1 MNGKTIKCDM
11 CGANLRFE
19 HGQPS
24 VLCPYCGTQQWS
36 GAHGGGTA
44 AQEAAQPKAERQ
56 PVPPKTETE
65 YTAPKEQQAQA
76 DNSTLP
82 WIVRFAKALTRLSP
96 LTYKRMGI
104 AAGVLFVLWT
114 NWFTLLLTVAL
125 FWHPWTQDKRYSRQR
140 KLYDE
145 ASKQFSKARNAAELE
160 EAKAKFLQIL
170 SFADAEQKAR
180 ECEEMIR
187 SMRQREQKRRE
198 NTEEI
203 KDLAQEAAA
212 SLLNRAADALRNRRG
227 HH

>member
-19 HGQPS
+19 HGQAS

-36 GAHGGGTA
+36 APHGGGTA
-44 AQEAAQPKAERQ
+44 AREAAQPKTERQ
-56 PVPPKTETE
+56 PVSPKTETE
-65 YTAPKEQQAQA
+65 YTTPKEPQAQA

-82 WIVRFAKALTRLSP
+82 WIVRFGKALTRLSP
-96 LTYKRMGI
+96 STYKKMGI
-104 AAGVLFVLWT
+104 AAGVLFIVWT
-114 NWFTLLLTVAL
+114 NWFTLLLTVAM

-145 ASKQFSKARNAAELE
+145 AAKRFHEAKTAAEFE
-160 EAKAKFLQIL
+160 EVKAKFLQIL
-170 SFADAEQKAR
+170 SFADAEQR
-180 ECEEMIR
+180 VRDCEDMIR
-187 SMRQREQKRRE
+187 RLGQRERKRRE

-212 SLLNRAADALRNRRG
+212 SLLNRAADALRSRRG
-227 HH
+227 RQ